1 MIMIDT
7 HGTVLQYNECAV
19 QSFGYSKEE
28 VSRQQHVIIRPLDR
42 WTTPHARRPTFVAL
56 SPHGRQT

>member
-1 MIMIDT
+1 MWQTNTLIFEKSLSPMIMIDT

-28 VSRQQHVIIRPLDR
+28 VSRQQQRS
-42 WTTPHARRPTFVAL
+42 TSST
-56 SPHGRQT
+56 